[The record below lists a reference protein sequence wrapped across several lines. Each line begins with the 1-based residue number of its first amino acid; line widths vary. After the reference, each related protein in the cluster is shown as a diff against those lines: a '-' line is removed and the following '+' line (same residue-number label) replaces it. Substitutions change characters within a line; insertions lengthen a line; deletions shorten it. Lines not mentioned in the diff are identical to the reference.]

1 MLIEHR
7 AGVMDY
13 PTPASTT
20 PIPDRQLFPKYK
32 TNIENNEPNTH
43 ETQETETSPKED
55 VQEPVLP
62 NEEETTYEPKEDEA
76 RITDLQK
83 RNRELEERVQALT
96 RIGQTLVAAI
106 TQSQQLL
113 SSTLDDP
120 ELLESLRSI
129 PTE

>member
-13 PTPASTT
+13 PTPTSTT
-20 PIPDRQLFPKYK
+20 AIPDRQLFPKYK
-32 TNIENNEPNTH
+32 TNIENSEPNTH
-43 ETQETETSPKED
+43 ETEETETSPKED
-55 VQEPVLP
+55 VQEPVH
-62 NEEETTYEPKEDEA
+62 NEEETPYDPKEDEA
-76 RITDLQK
+76 HITDLQK

-120 ELLESLRSI
+120 ELLESLRTI